1 MGVVQRQEKEWMRAL
16 HLGWRESHRY
26 FGDRMKRYPD
36 CWGSNSGQTRQAA
49 QQRQQ
54 RISQSIVFQIMH
66 KEICMTPQGLTKIR
80 MPSASFCQR
89 SAIFLSSS
97 SAALEYMEKSGPE
110 LSPKFDPPCDDS
122 GCDCWLRG
130 RSAIHVCKFSR
141 ARPS

>member
-1 MGVVQRQEKEWMRAL
+1 MGVVQRQGWTRAL
-16 HLGWRESHRY
+16 HSGRREFHRC

-36 CWGSNSGQTRQAA
+36 CWGSGSVQTRRAA
-49 QQRQQ
+49 EQRRQ

-66 KEICMTPQGLTKIR
+66 KEIRMPPQGLTKMR
-80 MPSASFCQR
+80 MPSASCCQR

-110 LSPKFDPPCDDS
+110 LSPKFGSPCDDS
-122 GCDCWLRG
+122 GWDCWLWG
-130 RSAIHVCKFSR
+130 RSAVHVCKFSS